1 MQLSKTTYLVL
12 IVVITIM
19 TLSVTVFKPGVGLV
33 TGQQN
38 VRQPQVPLYD
48 REERYPV
55 VEADEMEPSDPI
67 KRAKLKKQ
75 KQRYDKDSPFR
86 HPGPNHGEV
95 AFLPEWQFNFP
106 ALPIAQSD
114 VIVVGEVLNA
124 EAHRSENKLNV
135 FSNFEVRVDEVL
147 KGANLAT
154 GNVID
159 VQRLGG
165 FVTYPNGKK
174 VLFRLV
180 GNGMP
185 AVGSRYAFFLKVL
198 DEDYR
203 ILTGY
208 EFGPEGVMPLDSS
221 RQFETYRRESET
233 VFLNT
238 LRNSVSQAILQPART
253 VMSLRRAIPI
263 GELK

>member
-1 MQLSKTTYLVL
+1 
-12 IVVITIM
+12 M

-75 KQRYDKDSPFR
+75 KQRYDKDSPFSR
-86 HPGPNHGEV
+86 PGPKDIEV
-95 AFLPEWQFNFP
+95 AFRPEWQFNFP
-106 ALPIAQSD
+106 ALPVAKSD
-114 VIVVGEVLNA
+114 VIVIGEVLNA

-147 KGANLAT
+147 KGANLTT
-154 GNVID
+154 GNVINA
-159 VQRLGG
+159 QRVGG
-165 FVTYPNGKK
+165 FVSYSTGRK

-185 AVGSRYAFFLKVL
+185 AVGARYVLFLNVL
-198 DEDYR
+198 DGDYR
-203 ILTGY
+203 ILTAY
-208 EFGPEGVMPLDSS
+208 ELGTEGVMPLDKS
-221 RQFETYRRESET
+221 RQFETYHGKSEAE
-233 VFLNT
+233 FFMA
-238 LRNSVSQAILQPART
+238 LRDAISQGGPQQ
-253 VMSLRRAIPI
+253 
-263 GELK
+263 E